1 MIAVGQKIRKIR
13 ELRNLTQNHM
23 AEKLG
28 LSQQGYGKI
37 ERDEADL
44 SLSRLQEIASILEVT
59 PENILGFDEKYVL
72 NNYHTFSGNSGY
84 NMTVNG
90 ISEKE
95 EKLYQARIAALE
107 KEVEYLRGIV
117 EKLMNQ

>member
-1 MIAVGQKIRKIR
+1 
-13 ELRNLTQNHM
+13 M

-37 ERDEADL
+37 EKDEGEI
-44 SLSRLQEIASILEVT
+44 SLSRLQEIGTILEVT

-72 NNYHTFSGNSGY
+72 KNYHTFSGNSGY

-95 EKLYQARIAALE
+95 EKLYQSRIAALE
-107 KEVEYLRGIV
+107 KEVEYLRGML
-117 EKLMNQ
+117 EKVLGK